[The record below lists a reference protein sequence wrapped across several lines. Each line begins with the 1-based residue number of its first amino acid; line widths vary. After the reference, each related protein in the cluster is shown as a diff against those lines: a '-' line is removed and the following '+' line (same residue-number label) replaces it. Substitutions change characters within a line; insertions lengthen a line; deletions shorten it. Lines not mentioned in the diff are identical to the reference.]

1 MNKKVIERHT
11 TEVSK
16 VNRLK
21 VFLVLSLVIFI
32 LSGCSGR
39 SAAKPPSSHSQ
50 QASQPPK
57 SSESYC
63 DATKVYENPPVLY
76 EEPLSVSAKLKSIN
90 SNSIVCYDEKIGLFT
105 IDKSYIKPIPARFL
119 MEHGIEFHALV
130 KRIKNSNAYKILKD
144 PYGVGD
150 ISILVN
156 GVFVKELSPDVFV
169 FKTDEGVKLIVSG
182 MKADGMDSTMLAKK
196 IRSRIRCAV
205 TDRVVN
211 GTPVFRYISGKD
223 LSGD

>member
-1 MNKKVIERHT
+1 MNKKVIEHHT
-11 TEVSK
+11 AGANK
-16 VNRLK
+16 ANKLK

-39 SAAKPPSSHSQ
+39 STANPPSSDPQ
-50 QASQPPK
+50 QASQPQK
-57 SSESYC
+57 GSESYC
-63 DATKVYENPPVLY
+63 DARKVYENPPVLY
-76 EEPLSVSAKLKSIN
+76 EEPLSVSAKIKSIN
-90 SNSIVCYDEKIGLFT
+90 SNSLVCYDEKIGLFT
-105 IDKSYIKPIPARFL
+105 IDKTYIKPIPARFL

-130 KRIKNSNAYKILKD
+130 KRIKNSSAYKILKD

-150 ISILVN
+150 ISILVS

-182 MKADGMDSTMLAKK
+182 MKADGMDKKMLAKK

-205 TDRVVN
+205 TDRIVN
-211 GTPVFRYISGKD
+211 GIPVFRYITGKD

>member
-11 TEVSK
+11 AEASK
-16 VNRLK
+16 ANELK
-21 VFLVLSLVIFI
+21 AFLVLLVTIFI
-32 LSGCSGR
+32 LSGCSVR
-39 SAAKPPSSHSQ
+39 RTVKNLPQ
-50 QASQPPK
+50 QANQPQK
-57 SSESYC
+57 GSESYC
-63 DATKVYENPPVLY
+63 DARKVYENPPVLY
-76 EEPLSVSAKLKSIN
+76 EEPLSVSAKIKSVN
-90 SNSIVCYDEKIGLFT
+90 SNSLVCYDEKIGLFT

-130 KRIKNSNAYKILKD
+130 KRIKDSNAYKILKD

-169 FKTDEGVKLIVSG
+169 FKTDEGIKLIVSG
-182 MKADGMDSTMLAKK
+182 MKADGMDKKVLAKK

-211 GTPVFRYISGKD
+211 GTPVFRYITGKE

>member
-11 TEVSK
+11 AEASK
-16 VNRLK
+16 ANELK
-21 VFLVLSLVIFI
+21 AFLVLLVTIFI
-32 LSGCSGR
+32 LSGCSVR
-39 SAAKPPSSHSQ
+39 RTVKNLPQ
-50 QASQPPK
+50 QANQPQK
-57 SSESYC
+57 GSESYC
-63 DATKVYENPPVLY
+63 DARKVYENPPVLY
-76 EEPLSVSAKLKSIN
+76 EEPLSVSAKIKSVN
-90 SNSIVCYDEKIGLFT
+90 SNSLVCYDEKIGLFT

-130 KRIKNSNAYKILKD
+130 KRIKDSNAYKILKD

-182 MKADGMDSTMLAKK
+182 MKVDGMDKKVLAKK

-211 GTPVFRYISGKD
+211 GTPVFRYITGKD